1 MKIIDCFIFYNELD
15 LLNYWLNMLDDIVDY
30 FIIVE
35 STHTFIGKEKELFFN
50 NNKELFKKFENKII
64 HIIVNNLPHIHP
76 NIDFSKGEQ
85 SNNERFQRNQIPI
98 GFDNI
103 KLDDEDI
110 IIITDVDE
118 IPNKNTLKTIK
129 NGLIK
134 INMNQLEM
142 DLYYCN
148 LNRRR
153 FKTGHLKVSQI
164 KFVGHDSKE

>member
-1 MKIIDCFIFYNELD
+1 MIDLTNFKPIPGFENYLINKDGEVYSKPTKKIRKI
-15 LLNYWLNMLDDIVDY
+15 
-30 FIIVE
+30 
-35 STHTFIGKEKELFFN
+35 
-50 NNKELFKKFENKII
+50 NKELFKKFENKII

-85 SNNERFQRNQIPI
+85 CNNERFQRNQIPR